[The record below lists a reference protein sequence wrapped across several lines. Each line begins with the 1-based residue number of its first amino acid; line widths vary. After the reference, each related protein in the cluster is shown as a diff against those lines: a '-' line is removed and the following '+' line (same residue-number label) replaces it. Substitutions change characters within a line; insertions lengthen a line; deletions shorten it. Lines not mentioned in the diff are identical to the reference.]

1 MTSCVIKQSK
11 KVCIGR
17 RMRFREITIED
28 KNWIGKLRDTNRYS
42 LTAYAFPALYMWRRE
57 MGLTVAGNEKFFIIH
72 SDSLDGYFY
81 PCGDEDACEE
91 CLRQL
96 IGRDGTVNLFYMGEA
111 QIQQA
116 QSLGIKVS
124 EDRDFSEYIYEW
136 CTFAH
141 PTQGNGHCIHDKV
154 RKFSK
159 TRNYTVR
166 RITLADTETLA
177 QITAEWENNRRI
189 KGDSQAVLEAIDRM
203 DELELQGI
211 MVESGEDRAFTL
223 AYCNTSDVYT
233 FSIVKYTSGFNA
245 DVIAVCA
252 HELAKAL
259 DGQGRYID
267 LEEDLG
273 NEGMRRMKTAYHP
286 NRLEK
291 AYKGEYPG

>member
-1 MTSCVIKQSK
+1 METGNGTYDC
-11 KVCIGR
+11 R
-17 RMRFREITIED
+17 
-28 KNWIGKLRDTNRYS
+28 
-42 LTAYAFPALYMWRRE
+42 
-57 MGLTVAGNEKFFIIH
+57 NEKFFIIH
-72 SDSLDGYFY
+72 SDSLNGYFY
-81 PCGDEDACEE
+81 PCGDEAACEE

-96 IGRDGTVNLFYMGEA
+96 IGKDGAMNLFYMGEA

-136 CTFAH
+136 STFAH

-166 RITLADTETLA
+166 RITPADTEALA
-177 QITAEWENNRRI
+177 QITAEWENSRRI
-189 KGDSQAVLEAIDRM
+189 KGDSQAVLEAIGRM

-211 MVESGEDRAFTL
+211 LVESGEDRAFTL
-223 AYCNTSDVYT
+223 AYCNTPDIYT
-233 FSIVKYTSGFNA
+233 FSIVKYTSGFSA

-259 DGQGRYID
+259 DGLGRYID